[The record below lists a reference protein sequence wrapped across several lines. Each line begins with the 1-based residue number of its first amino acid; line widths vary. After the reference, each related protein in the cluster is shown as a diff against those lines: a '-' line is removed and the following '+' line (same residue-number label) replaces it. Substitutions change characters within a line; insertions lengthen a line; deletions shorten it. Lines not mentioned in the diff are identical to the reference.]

1 MNYMR
6 VESFRPARLPDVQGP
21 AIVLPGLDTRASA
34 FLVTEADPAIVCFI
48 TGDYVGSAFEKATAK
63 NWSGLAV
70 EGVRFEVDESSKF
83 KPAYVDQ
90 PVGSIIRVSGG
101 LEVIVMMKGLHGFD
115 EAQRVA
121 LSDGLRST
129 ADDMEVG
136 FTRWRAMLGHGT
148 DAQEIFKFEATKT
161 ANF

>member
-1 MNYMR
+1 
-6 VESFRPARLPDVQGP
+6 
-21 AIVLPGLDTRASA
+21 
-34 FLVTEADPAIVCFI
+34 
-48 TGDYVGSAFEKATAK
+48 VGSAFEKATAK